1 MISGIVDFTWGFP
14 LILLA
19 VIFAGSLGPGL
30 PATILAVGLINWA
43 GFARVVRGEVVVLR
57 EEEFVQAARASGL
70 DEPRI
75 LLRHVLPNVLA
86 PALVMASYYVALG
99 IIVEAGLSFI
109 GMGAQPPLPSL
120 GVMIAEGRNY
130 MLQSHWVTT
139 VPGVAIVAVVLGL
152 NLLGDGLRDVL
163 DPQAEVAAE
172 TARRREESRGRRSE
186 VGNDEQRPIADS
198 PSPVPSISGRQ
209 LRTRTVHRSEVDL
222 MSRPSAGGLVEP
234 GRGQRDVDP
243 PFETIDQVLRDAGGS
258 AGRTGKSAGQ
268 RTNRIGGAARVDG
281 GKDRVLEHGS
291 RSSPRRRQPERI
303 RARPVPSPS
312 KRRCRVRVELAR
324 MLSSSIRRWASSPPP
339 RNSAVSRA
347 QDSRGTPVAAER
359 TAYAI
364 AVAALKAA
372 GPP

>member
-1 MISGIVDFTWGFP
+1 MREAVGTLAPPDAPAVPGALPARAVQSASPIVVAWRRLARNPLALLGSLVAVGYILLGLIGPMFAPYDYAKQNLLQANLPPLSQGHLLGTDQVGRDLLSRLVTGVRISLIVGFGVTAISLVFGTAAGAIAGYRRGWVDSLISGIVEFTWGFP

-19 VIFAGSLGPGL
+19 VILAGSLGPGL

-43 GFARVVRGEVVVLR
+43 GFARVVRGEVLGLR

-109 GMGAQPPLPSL
+109 GLGAQPPLPSL

-163 DPQAEVAAE
+163 DP
-172 TARRREESRGRRSE
+172 R
-186 VGNDEQRPIADS
+186 
-198 PSPVPSISGRQ
+198 
-209 LRTRTVHRSEVDL
+209 
-222 MSRPSAGGLVEP
+222 
-234 GRGQRDVDP
+234 
-243 PFETIDQVLRDAGGS
+243 
-258 AGRTGKSAGQ
+258 
-268 RTNRIGGAARVDG
+268 
-281 GKDRVLEHGS
+281 
-291 RSSPRRRQPERI
+291 
-303 RARPVPSPS
+303 
-312 KRRCRVRVELAR
+312 
-324 MLSSSIRRWASSPPP
+324 
-339 RNSAVSRA
+339 
-347 QDSRGTPVAAER
+347 
-359 TAYAI
+359 
-364 AVAALKAA
+364 LK
-372 GPP
+372 

>member
-1 MISGIVDFTWGFP
+1 MREAVGTLTPLDAPAHPGSLPARAVQGASPIVVAWRRLARNPLALVGSFVALAYILLGLIGPIFAPYDYAKQNLLQANLPPLSEGHLLGTDQVGRDLYSRLVTGIRISLIVGFGVTAISMVVGTAAGAIAGYRRGWTDSLISGIVEFTWGFP

-43 GFARVVRGEVVVLR
+43 GCARVVRGEVLGLR

-163 DPQAEVAAE
+163 DP
-172 TARRREESRGRRSE
+172 R
-186 VGNDEQRPIADS
+186 
-198 PSPVPSISGRQ
+198 
-209 LRTRTVHRSEVDL
+209 
-222 MSRPSAGGLVEP
+222 
-234 GRGQRDVDP
+234 
-243 PFETIDQVLRDAGGS
+243 
-258 AGRTGKSAGQ
+258 
-268 RTNRIGGAARVDG
+268 
-281 GKDRVLEHGS
+281 
-291 RSSPRRRQPERI
+291 
-303 RARPVPSPS
+303 
-312 KRRCRVRVELAR
+312 
-324 MLSSSIRRWASSPPP
+324 
-339 RNSAVSRA
+339 
-347 QDSRGTPVAAER
+347 
-359 TAYAI
+359 
-364 AVAALKAA
+364 LK
-372 GPP
+372 